1 MPEAESLMLM
11 PDAQSPAKA
20 KSTRQNAFGAAL
32 AVSDTV
38 QPKSLDNEQSAAM
51 GYEGVAEGLYEIDRA
66 ECELLILHDVLAW
79 REFHQLALR
88 RVGFGQA
95 TAYPAHPE
103 ALNEHAQQR
112 PNRQVDLVVFGVQ
125 PDSEQSWENLCQ
137 LRSTFP
143 GPILAVTEYHDQKVR
158 ERIHALG
165 VLDYLAVGE
174 HGEEGL
180 ELKVE
185 TALTAH
191 RINTMILENDL
202 HTQRLFVNILTVM
215 VKVLES
221 KDPYTRFHSHSVAKW
236 SRMLG
241 RRKGLCEE
249 DLERLGLAAVFH
261 DFGKIGVPEE
271 ILLKDG
277 KLTEEEFVIMR
288 KHPMIARDLL
298 SSLEL
303 LSDLLPA
310 IAHHHER
317 WDGTGYPHGLKG
329 EQSPLWARII
339 ALADA
344 YDTMVTRR
352 TYKEPM
358 TASRVRQ
365 ELDEGR
371 GTQFDPELVDH
382 LKAILDE
389 YVKPV

>member
-1 MPEAESLMLM
+1 M
-11 PDAQSPAKA
+11 
-20 KSTRQNAFGAAL
+20 
-32 AVSDTV
+32 
-38 QPKSLDNEQSAAM
+38 
-51 GYEGVAEGLYEIDRA
+51 
-66 ECELLILHDVLAW
+66 
-79 REFHQLALR
+79 LALH
-88 RVGFGQA
+88 RVGFGKT
-95 TAYPAHPE
+95 TAYPARPE
-103 ALNEHAQQR
+103 AVREHILESPQH
-112 PNRQVDLVVFGVQ
+112 QVDLVVFSVE
-125 PDSEQSWENLCQ
+125 PNSEQSWENLCQ
-137 LRSTFP
+137 LRSTFS

-165 VLDYLAVGE
+165 VQDYLAVGE

-191 RINTMILENDL
+191 RINTMILANDL

-236 SRMLG
+236 ARMIG

-249 DLERLGLAAVFH
+249 DLDRLGLAAVFH

-277 KLTEEEFVIMR
+277 KLTKEEFAVMR

-329 EQSPLWARII
+329 EQTPLWARII

-344 YDTMVTRR
+344 YDTMISLR
-352 TYKEPM
+352 TYKKRMEP
-358 TASRVRQ
+358 SRVRQ
-365 ELDEGR
+365 ELDDGR